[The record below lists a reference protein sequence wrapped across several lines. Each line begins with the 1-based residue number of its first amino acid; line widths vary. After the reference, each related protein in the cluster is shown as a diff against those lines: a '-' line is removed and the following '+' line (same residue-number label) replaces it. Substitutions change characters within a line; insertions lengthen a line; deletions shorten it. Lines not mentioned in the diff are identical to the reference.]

1 MSERKSINTYEAGS
15 ESSPEHQRQDYERR
29 ERIKE
34 NLERQAELSKA
45 EKPDESVERH
55 KAERLAES
63 AEKHKPKEKAPERQ
77 EKRSMPSTKRQREEA
92 YEAIMNDAR
101 SHMSPVSRGFSK
113 VIHNRAVES
122 ASNAVGATVARPNA
136 ILAGS
141 FTAFVVVLLVFL
153 IARHYGYPL
162 SGSETIVAFAGGW
175 LLGIIFDYLRAM
187 ITGRH

>member
-101 SHMSPVSRGFSK
+101 SHMTPVSRGFSK

-122 ASNAVGATVARPNA
+122 ASNAIGATVARPNA

>member
-1 MSERKSINTYEAGS
+1 MNERKSINTYEAGS